1 MTNWLWMFL
10 MLKWECKR
18 TLTSFQCFSQ
28 TGRKSVTPSS
38 RLVPSSNSADGFQG
52 SYEHFATSSSSEA
65 LHSASAAVGSFR
77 MENNGH
83 SQSFISSGIFF
94 YSGSSFCFTPTYKKA
109 RLRVRVHFSTVTK
122 SVISRDT
129 VISVLFCNVT

>member
-1 MTNWLWMFL
+1 MKGHDKLAMDVPDVEMGMQENSYLLPM
-10 MLKWECKR
+10 
-18 TLTSFQCFSQ
+18 FSQ

-65 LHSASAAVGSFR
+65 LHGASAAVGSFR

-83 SQSFISSGIFF
+83 SQSFISSGNFF
-94 YSGSSFCFTPTYKKA
+94 SIQGQLFVLSLRTKKPVLEFFKLSKYA
-109 RLRVRVHFSTVTK
+109 RNCVPLTF
-122 SVISRDT
+122 
-129 VISVLFCNVT
+129 VL